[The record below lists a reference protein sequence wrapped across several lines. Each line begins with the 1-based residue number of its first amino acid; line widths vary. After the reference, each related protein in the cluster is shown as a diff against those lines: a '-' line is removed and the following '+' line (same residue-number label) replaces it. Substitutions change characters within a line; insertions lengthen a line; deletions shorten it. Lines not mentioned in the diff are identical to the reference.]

1 MSETNIKEKLLS
13 LSVEERRKL
22 FPTFDSA
29 MFTKLLQMDDKEIL
43 AIVNSGQIRTERR
56 VSQTTTQV
64 RESQCGMRWFDK
76 ETTGLNKEGVSHLK
90 ELSEQLS
97 NPGSSHH
104 VDKKQVRYLKQLK
117 KMSLSVPDMFRSKV
131 NPRNLYRHLVAFC
144 RTNDIPEEIVNRV
157 VPVLVEYVDTG
168 HMRPIIFVGEKG
180 SGKTTAVRLLVE
192 EALHLPTE
200 VIKVPQTDG
209 SHGMT
214 GDNGTYQS
222 ADVGC
227 IAKARLRANSIL
239 IAYVFDEIDKVSHD
253 RNRASVEDE
262 LLSITDESCCDV
274 YDNYL
279 ETTLVGLEHCPMFM
293 TANDLQKVSPIL
305 ADRCAVIHFPNA
317 NAARIKSISRKY
329 ADKKLASD
337 LYSIIKFDYDLMD
350 KHIDNLVSHD
360 VTSLRKHQ
368 QMIEAVLENALNI
381 ALIQDTEEVVAV
393 TEDMFAEAEIAVL
406 GAVKHRVGF

>member
-1 MSETNIKEKLLS
+1 
-13 LSVEERRKL
+13 
-22 FPTFDSA
+22 
-29 MFTKLLQMDDKEIL
+29 
-43 AIVNSGQIRTERR
+43 
-56 VSQTTTQV
+56 
-64 RESQCGMRWFDK
+64 
-76 ETTGLNKEGVSHLK
+76 
-90 ELSEQLS
+90 
-97 NPGSSHH
+97 
-104 VDKKQVRYLKQLK
+104 
-117 KMSLSVPDMFRSKV
+117 MSLSVPDMFRSKV

-157 VPVLVEYVDTG
+157 VPVLVEYVEIG

-227 IAKARLRANSIL
+227 IAKARLRANSLL
-239 IAYVFDEIDKVSHD
+239 IAYVFDEIDKVSHG

-305 ADRCAVIHFPNA
+305 VDRCAVIHFPNA

-329 ADKKLASD
+329 ADKKLTSD

-350 KHIDNLVSHD
+350 KHIDNLVSRD